1 MKNVGGVSSWRWIFI
16 LEGLFTCV
24 VAITGYYFISNYPAK
39 SAFLKDNERA
49 FIEQRL
55 AIDRDLTTNE
65 GFTWSNVADALKD
78 YKVWLYA
85 MAFHTMSLPL
95 YTLSLFLVCIV
106 RDKMPSEL
114 Y

>member
-1 MKNVGGVSSWRWIFI
+1 
-16 LEGLFTCV
+16 